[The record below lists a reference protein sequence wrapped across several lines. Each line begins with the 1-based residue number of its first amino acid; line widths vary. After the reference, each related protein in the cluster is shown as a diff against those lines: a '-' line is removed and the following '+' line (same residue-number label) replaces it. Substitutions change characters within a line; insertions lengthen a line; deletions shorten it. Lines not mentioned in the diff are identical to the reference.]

1 MVKTDKNMSGST
13 ETEREIDA
21 ELRAKIA
28 ENKDKAH
35 KYQQSFTGKE
45 NISRLQSDGKPVKTA
60 EGLKIG
66 KTALKDSTGY
76 KVFRVM
82 NTVILIIISA
92 ATLYPFLYLVAQSFS
107 SEDAIV
113 KGIVS
118 IFPIGFNLTTYKSVL
133 MDGDFIKFYGNTIF
147 YSVLGTFLSL
157 TLSTFLAYPLS
168 KQSLKAN
175 RFLTPFII
183 FTMYFAAGL
192 IPTYVLMLNLGL
204 KNSIWGFIFPGL
216 ISTYYILLMKSF
228 FVGIP
233 KELEEAGEL
242 DGLSKVGV
250 LFRVVLPL
258 SKPII
263 ATMALFY
270 MVGYWNNWFNA
281 FLYLKREQWPVAYY
295 LRTII
300 QGAST
305 TADPQHVSEQS
316 MQIAANIKSCAMV
329 LMVVPIICLYPIV
342 QKYYVQGMML
352 GGVKE

>member
-1 MVKTDKNMSGST
+1 MT
-13 ETEREIDA
+13 ELDREMDSER
-21 ELRAKIA
+21 RAKIA

-35 KYQQSFTGKE
+35 KYQMSFSGKE
-45 NISRLQSDGKPVKTA
+45 NIARLQSDGKPIKTA
-60 EGLKIG
+60 SELKIG
-66 KTALKDSTGY
+66 KTVMKDSVGY
-76 KVFRVM
+76 KVFKVI
-82 NTVILIIISA
+82 NTIILTIISA
-92 ATLYPFLYLVAQSFS
+92 ATLFPFLYLVAQSFS
-107 SEDAIV
+107 SENAIV
-113 KGIVS
+113 KGLVS

-147 YSVLGTFLSL
+147 YSIFGTVLSL
-157 TLSTFLAYPLS
+157 MLSTFLAYPLS

-192 IPTYVLMLNLGL
+192 IPNYVLMINLHL
-204 KNSIWGFIFPGL
+204 KNTIWGFIIPGL

-228 FVGIP
+228 FAGIP

-242 DGLSKVGV
+242 DGLSKIGV
-250 LFRVVLPL
+250 LFRVVIPL

-263 ATMALFY
+263 ATMTLFY
-270 MVGYWNNWFNA
+270 MVSYWNNWFNA
-281 FLYLKREQWPVAYY
+281 FLYLKRSQWPVAYY

-300 QGAST
+300 QGATT
-305 TADPQHVSEQS
+305 TADPQQVSEQS
-316 MQIAANIKSCAMV
+316 MQIGANIKSCSMV
-329 LMVVPIICLYPIV
+329 LMVVPIICIYPIV